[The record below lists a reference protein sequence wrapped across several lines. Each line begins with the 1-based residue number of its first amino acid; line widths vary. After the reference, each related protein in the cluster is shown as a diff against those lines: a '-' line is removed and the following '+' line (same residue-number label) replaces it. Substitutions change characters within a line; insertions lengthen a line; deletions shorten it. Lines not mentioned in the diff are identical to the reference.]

1 LPPVLNKA
9 EILLDAIP
17 WRETMTIVSISI
29 SNELL
34 VRFDEVLAS
43 KGYRSRSDAVR
54 ESMRSFVDEAEWDST
69 EGENQIVI
77 TMIYDEIGPR
87 GELSILQHRYEEI
100 QMMLHLHLEK
110 GQCMEV
116 FIARGPN
123 SRLREILGKIRKVKG
138 VRSIK
143 FISTSRSAD

>member
-1 LPPVLNKA
+1 MN
-9 EILLDAIP
+9 
-17 WRETMTIVSISI
+17 
-29 SNELL
+29 
-34 VRFDEVLAS
+34 RFDEVSAV
-43 KGYRSRSDAVR
+43 KGFRSRSDAMR
-54 ESMRSFVDEAEWDST
+54 EAMRSFVDEVEWESS

-77 TMIYDEIGPR
+77 TMIYDEVGPR
-87 GELSILQHRYEEI
+87 SELSVLQHRYDEI

-138 VRSIK
+138 VRSIR
-143 FISTSRSAD
+143 FISTSKTIA

>member
-1 LPPVLNKA
+1 MARGDK
-9 EILLDAIP
+9 
-17 WRETMTIVSISI
+17 MTIVSISVP
-29 SNELL
+29 SELL
-34 VRFDEVLAS
+34 SRFDEVLAT
-43 KGYRSRSDAVR
+43 KGFRSRSDAMR

-87 GELSILQHRYEEI
+87 GELSVLQHRYEEI

-138 VRSIK
+138 VRSIR

>member
-1 LPPVLNKA
+1 
-9 EILLDAIP
+9 
-17 WRETMTIVSISI
+17 MTIVSISVP
-29 SNELL
+29 SELL
-34 VRFDEVLAS
+34 SRFDEILAS
-43 KGYRSRSDAVR
+43 KGFRSRSDAVR

-69 EGENQIVI
+69 EGANQIVI

-87 GELSILQHRYEEI
+87 GELSVLQHRYEEI

-123 SRLREILGKIRKVKG
+123 GRLREILGKIRKVKG
-138 VRSIK
+138 VRSIR

>member
-1 LPPVLNKA
+1 
-9 EILLDAIP
+9 
-17 WRETMTIVSISI
+17 MTIVSISVT
-29 SNELL
+29 EDLL
-34 VRFDEVLAS
+34 NRFDEVRS
-43 KGYRSRSDAVR
+43 VKGFRSRSDAMR
-54 ESMRSFVDEAEWDST
+54 ESMRSFVDEAEWEKS

-87 GELSILQHRYEEI
+87 SELSVIQHRYEEI

-123 SRLREILGKIRKVKG
+123 GRLKEILEKIRRLKG
-138 VRSIK
+138 VHSIR
-143 FISTSRSAD
+143 FVSTPRPVG

>member
-1 LPPVLNKA
+1 MARGEK
-9 EILLDAIP
+9 
-17 WRETMTIVSISI
+17 MTIVSISVP
-29 SNELL
+29 SELL
-34 VRFDEVLAS
+34 SRFDEILAS
-43 KGYRSRSDAVR
+43 KGFRSRSDAVR

-87 GELSILQHRYEEI
+87 GELSVLQHRYEEI

-138 VRSIK
+138 VRSIR

>member
-1 LPPVLNKA
+1 MARGEK
-9 EILLDAIP
+9 
-17 WRETMTIVSISI
+17 MTIVSISVP
-29 SNELL
+29 SDLL
-34 VRFDEVLAS
+34 SRFDEILAS
-43 KGYRSRSDAVR
+43 KGFRSRSDAMR
-54 ESMRSFVDEAEWDST
+54 ESMRSFVDEAEWNST

-87 GELSILQHRYEEI
+87 GELSVLQHRYEEI

-138 VRSIK
+138 VRSIR

>member
-1 LPPVLNKA
+1 
-9 EILLDAIP
+9 
-17 WRETMTIVSISI
+17 MTIVSISV
-29 SNELL
+29 SGELL
-34 VRFDEVLAS
+34 DRFDEVLEA
-43 KGYRSRSDAVR
+43 KGFRSRSDAMR
-54 ESMRSFVDEAEWDST
+54 EAMRSFVDEAEWDSS

-87 GELSILQHRYEEI
+87 GELSVLQHRYEEI

-123 SRLREILGKIRKVKG
+123 IRLREILGRIRKIKG
-138 VRSIK
+138 VRSIR
-143 FISTSRSAD
+143 FIATS

>member
-1 LPPVLNKA
+1 
-9 EILLDAIP
+9 
-17 WRETMTIVSISI
+17 MTIVSISI
-29 SNELL
+29 PKELL
-34 VRFDEVLAS
+34 LRFDEVLAS
-43 KGYRSRSDAVR
+43 KGFRSRSDAVR

>member
-1 LPPVLNKA
+1 MA
-9 EILLDAIP
+9 
-17 WRETMTIVSISI
+17 IVSISVPE
-29 SNELL
+29 ELL
-34 VRFDEVLAS
+34 GRFDEVLTT
-43 KGYRSRSDAVR
+43 KGFRSRSDAMR
-54 ESMRSFVDEAEWDST
+54 ESMRSFVNEVEWESA

-100 QMMLHLHLEK
+100 QMMLHLHIEK

-138 VRSIK
+138 VRSIR
-143 FISTSRSAD
+143 FISTSRSID

>member
-1 LPPVLNKA
+1 
-9 EILLDAIP
+9 
-17 WRETMTIVSISI
+17 MTIISMSIPV
-29 SNELL
+29 ELL
-34 VRFDEVLAS
+34 VRFDEILS
-43 KGYRSRSDAVR
+43 LKGFRSRSDAMR
-54 ESMRSFVDEAEWDST
+54 EAMRSFVDEAEWDSA

-87 GELSILQHRYEEI
+87 GELSVLQHRYEEI

-123 SRLREILGKIRKVKG
+123 NRLREIIGKIRKVKG
-138 VRSIK
+138 VRSIR
-143 FISTSRSAD
+143 FISTSRSVG